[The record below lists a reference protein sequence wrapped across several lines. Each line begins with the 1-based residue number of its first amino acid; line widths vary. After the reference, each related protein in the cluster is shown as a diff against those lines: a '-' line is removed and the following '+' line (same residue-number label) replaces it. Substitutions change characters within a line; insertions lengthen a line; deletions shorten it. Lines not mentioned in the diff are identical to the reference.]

1 MLGNRD
7 FLLGDAFA
15 DASGANLVRD
25 DELLIDIN
33 GETILLMHGDT
44 LCIDDRDYQQFRS
57 QIRNR
62 ESQAAFLAKSIDE
75 RIAYAGHLRDQSR
88 EHSAQKTLEIMDVNT
103 REVQARLKMHDC
115 HTLIH
120 GHTHRPADHVNLPSG
135 NRRLVVGDWHA
146 TQAQYVLF
154 DGKQLALKTWTV

>member
-15 DASGANLVRD
+15 DASGTHLVRD
-25 DELLIDIN
+25 DELLIDLHD
-33 GETILLMHGDT
+33 EPILLMHGDT
-44 LCIDDRDYQQFRS
+44 LCIDDRDYQQFRA
-57 QIRNR
+57 QVRNR
-62 ESQAAFLAKSIDE
+62 EAQAAFLAKSIDE
-75 RIAYAGHLRDQSR
+75 RIAFAEHLRDQSR
-88 EHSAQKTLEIMDVNT
+88 AHSAEKTSEIMDVNIH
-103 REVQARLKMHDC
+103 EVQSRLKMHDC

-146 TQAQYVLF
+146 TQAQYVLC
-154 DGKQLALKTWTV
+154 DEKQLALKSWTG